1 MYERTLDYLSKM
13 YELCADIGEFV
24 QEMAIDEFLRD
35 KRTQNAVAMSL
46 IALGEV
52 ANTLYQ
58 KDPTFIQSNPDIAWK
73 YMRGMRNVI
82 AHGYF
87 SLDLEVV
94 YHTATQ
100 SIPTLATQLQSIMTT
115 LSTRA
120 DN

>member
-1 MYERTLDYLSKM
+1 MHERTPDYLAKM
-13 YELCADIGEFV
+13 HELCADIGEFV
-24 QEMAIDEFLRD
+24 QGMAIDEFLRD

-58 KDPTFIQSNPDIAWK
+58 KDPEFIQANSDIAWK

-87 SLDLEVV
+87 SLDFEVV

-100 SIPTLATQLQSIMTT
+100 SIPTLATQLQNIIDT
-115 LSTRA
+115 LLTQT